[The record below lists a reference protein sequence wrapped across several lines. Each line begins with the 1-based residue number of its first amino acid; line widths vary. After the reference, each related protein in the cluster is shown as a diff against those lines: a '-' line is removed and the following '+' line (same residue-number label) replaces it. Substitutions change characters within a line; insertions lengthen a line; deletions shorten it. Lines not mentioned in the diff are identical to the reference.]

1 MKILVLNKEEEKV
14 LTKMLSDSIINGT
27 CHNYYLTTIL
37 EKISSGTYKAAFSKI
52 NSNIYKEKDIDF

>member
-37 EKISSGTYKAAFSKI
+37 EKINFRAYKTAFSKI
-52 NSNIYKEKDIDF
+52 NSNIYKEKDI

>member
-27 CHNYYLTTIL
+27 CHNYYLTTVL
-37 EKISSGTYKAAFSKI
+37 EKISSRAYQAAFAKI
-52 NSNIYKEKDIDF
+52 NSNIYKEKKNV